1 MNKIKQLI
9 ISTFA
14 LATVLAP
21 AAAALPQTALQF
33 GAPCRGA
40 VLTFPTWY
48 RGLNCDAG
56 KPQLT
61 KLNDVW
67 IIALNIV
74 EMLIGA
80 AIYAAV
86 GYITW
91 GGFKYIKSQGD
102 PGKISEAKSAIIN
115 ASIGLGIGLSAVAIV
130 RFVQGLIV

>member
-9 ISTFA
+9 ISAFA
-14 LATVLAP
+14 LATVVVP
-21 AAAALPQTALQF
+21 TVGALPQPALQF
-33 GAPCRGA
+33 AAPCTGG

-48 RGLNCDAG
+48 KGLNCDSG
-56 KPQLT
+56 KPKLT
-61 KLNDVW
+61 KLNHVW
-67 IIALNIV
+67 VIALNIV

-102 PGKISEAKSAIIN
+102 PGKIGEAKTAIIN
-115 ASIGLGIGLSAVAIV
+115 ALVGLGIGLSAVAIV
-130 RFVQGLIV
+130 RFTQGLII